1 MSCHFAIG
9 GLLAEI
15 VLLGN
20 IPKRRGKQLQWDG
33 PNTRFTNDEEAN
45 RFIKEPYRSGWHL

>member
-1 MSCHFAIG
+1 VSCHFAIG